1 MGRNN
6 RLGYDGEMGTLD
18 YILDHYYPDWD
29 EYEEGMKAPWRR
41 ERTHLK
47 DFGDILGPH
56 TTLEVK
62 NRKSSDGS
70 VSAILDDA
78 EKKGIESGLRFWALV
93 SKVPGIGK
101 SNAGLW
107 EAFMTVDQMFNG
119 WGIRPREFE
128 DDYEGFLAALPDLC
142 QPVDEYD
149 HEPFNRSH
157 ADLHAR
163 LRNFDGPEHDWT
175 YEIGYLSAVT
185 KMREARAE
193 ALSEFD
199 TDPTSVNR
207 TVPLLISRRKEYRD
221 QPDKWYVALHLHS
234 LMRIAESIGTVTQP
248 KADYETKE

>member
-6 RLGYDGEMGTLD
+6 RLGYDGEIGVLNF
-18 YILDHYYPDWD
+18 ILDHYYPEWD
-29 EYEEGMKAPWRR
+29 EYEEGVKAPWRR

-78 EKKGIESGLRFWALV
+78 EKKGVESGLRFWSLV
-93 SKVPGIGK
+93 SKVPGIGT
-101 SNAGLW
+101 SNAGGW
-107 EAFMTVDQMFNG
+107 EAFMTVEQMFNG
-119 WGIRPREFE
+119 WGIRPREYAE
-128 DDYEGFLAALPDLC
+128 DYEQFLADLPGLC
-142 QPVDEYD
+142 SPVDED
-149 HEPFNRSH
+149 SPEDFNRSH

-163 LRNFDGPEHDWT
+163 LRNFDGPNNDWT

-193 ALSEFD
+193 TLEEFD
-199 TDPTSVNR
+199 IDPVSVNR

-221 QPDKWYVALHLHS
+221 QPEKWYVALHLHS
-234 LMRIAESIGTVTQP
+234 LMRISECIGTVPQ
-248 KADYETKE
+248 KEDDYLEG